1 MEKIFSNS
9 EEKFVKNVIVYGN
22 ANKAYYDAGHKD
34 QIPAAELLNMC
45 RKGNVLVA
53 YNNAFYFPVAFKE
66 ANHVVTVS
74 IYDVLTGS
82 AAKVDFASK

>member
-1 MEKIFSNS
+1 MEKIFSNA
-9 EEKFVKNVIVYGN
+9 EEKFVKNVVVYGN
-22 ANKAYYDAGHKD
+22 ANKAYYDAEHKD

-45 RKGNVLVA
+45 RKGNVLVV

-66 ANHVVTVS
+66 VKNVVTVS
-74 IYDVLTGS
+74 IYDVLATA